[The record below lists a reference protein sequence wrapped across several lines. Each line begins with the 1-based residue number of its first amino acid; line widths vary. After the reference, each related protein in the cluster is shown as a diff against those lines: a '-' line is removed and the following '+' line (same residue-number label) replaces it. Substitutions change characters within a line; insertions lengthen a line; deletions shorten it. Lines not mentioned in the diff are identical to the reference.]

1 MPSKNNQSAVQTMLN
16 AFQVQGVTVAEN
28 SFFGVPVRVY
38 FGEPAV
44 SQNPIEAPTAPWQTN
59 RAVSEQM
66 VAEFETMG
74 ARQVKPTFFGIPVAE
89 YLGRRIEQD
98 IWQKIVEELA
108 AMSPA
113 TQPVR

>member
-1 MPSKNNQSAVQTMLN
+1 
-16 AFQVQGVTVAEN
+16 
-28 SFFGVPVRVY
+28 
-38 FGEPAV
+38 
-44 SQNPIEAPTAPWQTN
+44 
-59 RAVSEQM
+59 
-66 VAEFETMG
+66 MG